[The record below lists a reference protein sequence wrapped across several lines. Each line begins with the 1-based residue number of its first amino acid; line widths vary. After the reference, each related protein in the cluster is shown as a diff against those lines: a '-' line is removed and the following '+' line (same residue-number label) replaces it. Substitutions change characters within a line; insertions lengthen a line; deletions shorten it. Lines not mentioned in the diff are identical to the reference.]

1 MARETVGK
9 RLCDMDFILRR
20 NAKLYESREALAI
33 LYDKSSDVDAKYD
46 LTEERARL
54 AHHQA
59 NNEKLKEDQLRGSLI
74 PEEVVREHGAGMVA
88 AFRAKLLS
96 LHNKIRNKFTS
107 LSKDVI
113 DEIQRLHHEA
123 LEELGTD
130 GIPPEIRERI
140 RRYLQS
146 SDASAKSVD

>member
-1 MARETVGK
+1 
-9 RLCDMDFILRR
+9 MDFLEKG
-20 NAKLYESREALAI
+20 NAKTYESKDALPL
-33 LYDKSSDVDAKYD
+33 LYGYGADPDTTYD

-74 PEEVVREHGAGMVA
+74 PEDIIKEHGAGMVA

-113 DEIQRLHHEA
+113 DEIQRLHQEA

-130 GIPPEIRERI
+130 GIPSEIRERI
-140 RRYLQS
+140 RRNLS
-146 SDASAKSVD
+146 GSDTTSRPDD